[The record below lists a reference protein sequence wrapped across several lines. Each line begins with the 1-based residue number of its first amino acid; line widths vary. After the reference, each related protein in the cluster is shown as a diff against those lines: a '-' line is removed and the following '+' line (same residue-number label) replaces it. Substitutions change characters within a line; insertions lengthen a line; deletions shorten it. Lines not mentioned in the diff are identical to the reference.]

1 MWNYVGFQAPRLWGF
16 LENAYRDCRIEHQPS
31 PIDIVMPQDPDHQE
45 NLNFQYADGPSKVI
59 ERRQS

>member
-1 MWNYVGFQAPRLWGF
+1 MWA
-16 LENAYRDCRIEHQPS
+16 LEDAYRDCRIEHQPS